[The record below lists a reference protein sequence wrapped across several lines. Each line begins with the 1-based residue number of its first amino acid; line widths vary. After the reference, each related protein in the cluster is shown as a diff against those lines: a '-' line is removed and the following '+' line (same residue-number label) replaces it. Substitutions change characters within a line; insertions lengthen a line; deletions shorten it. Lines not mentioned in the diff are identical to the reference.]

1 MDIKDSMQDMI
12 CDYIDGFKISENLHL
27 TLQQIGLDSL
37 DRMELCYYVGEKFD
51 LKERMQDNM
60 TMEEII
66 KKLGSSIGDKQIEN
80 I

>member
-66 KKLGSSIGDKQIEN
+66 KKLESSIGDKQIEN

>member
-66 KKLGSSIGDKQIEN
+66 KKLESSVGDKQIEN

>member
-1 MDIKDSMQDMI
+1 MNIKDAMQDMI
-12 CDYIDGFKISENLHL
+12 CDYIDGFKINQSLHL

-60 TMEEII
+60 TMGEII
-66 KKLGSSIGDKQIEN
+66 AHLENSIGDKSIEN

>member
-1 MDIKDSMQDMI
+1 MNIKDSMQDMI
-12 CDYIDGFKISENLHL
+12 CDYIDGFKISENLHR

-51 LKERMQDNM
+51 LKDRIQDNM
-60 TMEEII
+60 TVSEII
-66 KKLGSSIGDKQIEN
+66 THLESSVGDKIVEN

>member
-1 MDIKDSMQDMI
+1 MNIKDSMQDMI

-60 TMEEII
+60 TMGEIVE
-66 KKLGSSIGDKQIEN
+66 KLESSIGDKKIEN

>member
-1 MDIKDSMQDMI
+1 MNIKDSMQDMI
-12 CDYIDGFKISENLHL
+12 CDYIDGFKISENLHR

-51 LKERMQDNM
+51 LKDRIQDNM
-60 TMEEII
+60 TVSEII
-66 KKLGSSIGDKQIEN
+66 THLESSVGDIIVED

>member
-1 MDIKDSMQDMI
+1 MNIMDAMQDMI
-12 CDYIDGFKISENLHL
+12 CDYIDGFKISENLHF

-60 TMEEII
+60 TVGEIVNR
-66 KKLGSSIGDKQIEN
+66 LELSLGDKQIEN

>member
-1 MDIKDSMQDMI
+1 MNIMDAMQDMI

-66 KKLGSSIGDKQIEN
+66 KKLESSVGDKQIEN